1 MLPLCQ
7 ILCSTGSQSEY
18 RLRKTVKHRPTAPLA
33 EKYNLVTIV
42 VSPLIALMNDQVDQL
57 QRERGIS
64 IAACINSS
72 MSIEERGDVIEQIHI
87 GGKNRYY
94 ILHQNYC

>member
-1 MLPLCQ
+1 M
-7 ILCSTGSQSEY
+7 
-18 RLRKTVKHRPTAPLA
+18 
-33 EKYNLVTIV
+33 VTIV

-72 MSIEERGDVIEQIHI
+72 MSIEERGDVIEQIHM
-87 GGKNRYY
+87 GKNRYY